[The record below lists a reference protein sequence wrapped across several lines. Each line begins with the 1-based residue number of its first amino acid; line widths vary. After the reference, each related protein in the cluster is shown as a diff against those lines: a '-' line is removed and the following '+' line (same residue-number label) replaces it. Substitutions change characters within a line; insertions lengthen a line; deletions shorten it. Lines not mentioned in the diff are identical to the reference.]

1 MSNVFLRAKTW
12 LHFLQQYA
20 VLAFPFKGFGVFANV
35 SETSHKAAS
44 VCDGAIGGPG
54 TEKPCLIFCTF
65 ARLSSEAPGTVPV
78 TLCVSASFFKDSKNE
93 TRETRLP
100 WRGEIML
107 TWREDFEQMSGK
119 FSATAKIYCVP
130 KFYDFVGNQSST
142 LYSPSRLYSLEKL
155 CCWNL
160 STRCCLKI
168 CGHVGRCH
176 VDFGEKKLDLEHH
189 HAGGYAGPNAVGP
202 NQGGVTVLDSMS
214 MHEGPC
220 EDCKGAW
227 KDKVGP
233 NQGVVGPLGGVA
245 VLESVVGP

>member
-54 TEKPCLIFCTF
+54 TEKLCLIFCTF

-130 KFYDFVGNQSST
+130 KFYDLARTLYFLPRMVFGNQSST
-142 LYSPSRLYSLEKL
+142 LYSPSRLYSLKK
-155 CCWNL
+155 L

-189 HAGGYAGPNAVGP
+189 HAGGYADPNAVGP
-202 NQGGVTVLDSMS
+202 NQGVVGQFGRVTVLDSVS

-220 EDCKGAW
+220 EDCKGA
-227 KDKVGP
+227 
-233 NQGVVGPLGGVA
+233 
-245 VLESVVGP
+245 